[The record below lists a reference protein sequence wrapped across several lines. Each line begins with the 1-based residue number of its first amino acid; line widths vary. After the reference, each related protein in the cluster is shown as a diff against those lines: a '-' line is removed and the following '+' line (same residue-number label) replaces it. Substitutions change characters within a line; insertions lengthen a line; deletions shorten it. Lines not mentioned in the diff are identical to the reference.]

1 MSGTYC
7 IDGPVQ
13 MFDEV
18 SQIVVELCG
27 CGQHVGKMNHSCKAG
42 ELDSGGST
50 GSLELVLAVCL
61 YCKTRLV
68 HMQMNEHA
76 MNQVRARHVP
86 LSTGEDENDVCLW
99 PHAALQDP
107 GRQNRIA
114 SLWNSYQRS
123 AIVRGRMRRMVIYS
137 NSSAQQIGLAGLSY
151 VD

>member
-7 IDGPVQ
+7 INGPVQ
-13 MFDEV
+13 MFNEV

-42 ELDSGGST
+42 ELDLGGST

-61 YCKTRLV
+61 YCTTHLMHV
-68 HMQMNEHA
+68 QMNEHA

-107 GRQNRIA
+107 GRQNHIA

-123 AIVRGRMRRMVIYS
+123 APVKTVLDLLRRERV
-137 NSSAQQIGLAGLSY
+137 
-151 VD
+151 